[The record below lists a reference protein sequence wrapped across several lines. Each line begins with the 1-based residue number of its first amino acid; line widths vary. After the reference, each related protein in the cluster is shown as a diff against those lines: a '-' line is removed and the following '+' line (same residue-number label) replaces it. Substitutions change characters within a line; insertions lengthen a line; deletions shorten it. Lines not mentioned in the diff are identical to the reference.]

1 MAGAPNY
8 DDTGSH
14 GMTPPRRLQPE
25 DGGEY
30 GQPAESGGSLAINHS
45 NEVARAMREE
55 MSALRSAVEASVNA
69 LKRDFDM
76 KSGAIKMMG
85 DKITKIEK
93 ENKDITEKLQEES
106 NNFIQMVTPRVY
118 NLEEEMENIKNIAEI
133 IKDDD
138 KLTDMMNKSSEATK
152 NTENMIINIEAKLK
166 EDFNL
171 DVDNMNARMNDVINR
186 IGEIQKAIDERDG
199 MPSNTPLPIA
209 GEAMHPNQP
218 IIDMMKDMAS
228 MNQNCQEM
236 VMKT

>member
-1 MAGAPNY
+1 MAAASDVVNF

-14 GMTPPRRLQPE
+14 GVTPPRRLHAE

-55 MSALRSAVEASVNA
+55 MSALRAAVEASVSA

-85 DKITKIEK
+85 DKVIKLEKETKDLK
-93 ENKDITEKLQEES
+93 QENKDIKEKLQEEN

-138 KLTDMMNKSSEATK
+138 KL
-152 NTENMIINIEAKLK
+152 
-166 EDFNL
+166 
-171 DVDNMNARMNDVINR
+171 
-186 IGEIQKAIDERDG
+186 
-199 MPSNTPLPIA
+199 
-209 GEAMHPNQP
+209 
-218 IIDMMKDMAS
+218 IDMVNKHND
-228 MNQNCQEM
+228 
-236 VMKT
+236 